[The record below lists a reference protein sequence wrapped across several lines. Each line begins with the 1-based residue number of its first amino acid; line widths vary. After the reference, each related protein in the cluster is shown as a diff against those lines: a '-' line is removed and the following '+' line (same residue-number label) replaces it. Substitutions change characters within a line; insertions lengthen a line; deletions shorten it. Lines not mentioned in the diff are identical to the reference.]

1 VSKTKKRRRKKKRTL
16 EGKAAK
22 ITRKKMPPK
31 EVLKKAITV
40 SKVRKRV
47 REEILTFEE
56 SRCDLHQR

>member
-1 VSKTKKRRRKKKRTL
+1 VSKTKKRIRKKIRTL
-16 EGKAAK
+16 EGKATK

-31 EVLKKAITV
+31 KVLMKAITE